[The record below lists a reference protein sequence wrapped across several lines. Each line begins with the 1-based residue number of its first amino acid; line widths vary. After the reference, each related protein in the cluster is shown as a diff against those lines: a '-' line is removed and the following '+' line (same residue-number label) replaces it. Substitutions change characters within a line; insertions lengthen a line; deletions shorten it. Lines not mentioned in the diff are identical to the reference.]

1 MPAIKLFKLVENAM
15 FNLSRT
21 ALLAAAAL
29 LLVAC
34 NPNNGPAELTEKRI
48 AAVAERIAPHGQVAM
63 EGDAMTAPPAAAG
76 GVARSGEEIYNSNC
90 VACHSSGAMGAP
102 KFGDAAAWAA
112 RVDAKGLETI
122 YANAINGIGMMPAKG
137 TCMSCSDDDIKATTD
152 YMVEN
157 SQ

>member
-1 MPAIKLFKLVENAM
+1 
-15 FNLSRT
+15 
-21 ALLAAAAL
+21 
-29 LLVAC
+29 
-34 NPNNGPAELTEKRI
+34 
-48 AAVAERIAPHGQVAM
+48 
-63 EGDAMTAPPAAAG
+63 
-76 GVARSGEEIYNSNC
+76 
-90 VACHSSGAMGAP
+90 MGAP